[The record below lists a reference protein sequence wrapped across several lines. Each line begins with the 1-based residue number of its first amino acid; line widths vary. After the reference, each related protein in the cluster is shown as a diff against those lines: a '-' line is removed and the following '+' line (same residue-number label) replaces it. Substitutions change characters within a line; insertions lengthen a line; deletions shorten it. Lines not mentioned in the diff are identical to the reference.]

1 MAKYAKGKKSYAI
14 SDRGGQ
20 RVRYTQLKTTW
31 DGLRVAPDEWEP
43 KHPQLTPAK
52 NVIDAQQL
60 FQPRSTGQS
69 QEDVIVYI
77 GYAFDPFTPIQ
88 DRPPVGCPGHGR
100 SGLIDSTDLVQNR
113 TVNATGSAGA
123 GAVGNTTPEILTVVT
138 ATGVP
143 GIGGVSVQTSVSY
156 VGYSVTVAPGSGDRF
171 YIDSV
176 LQQQLYLQKGQTY
189 RFDQSDSSNL
199 GNAFRFS
206 TTSGGTHSGGFEYTT
221 GITTNG
227 TPGFP
232 NAYTEITVDS
242 SAPELN
248 YYSEEN
254 DELGGRAFTP
264 ASGTISF
271 SMTVA
276 NPGSGNKYYIDTGGP
291 APTISM
297 TEGKTYRFDQSDS
310 SNSNHPMRFS
320 TTSGGSHSGGSEYTT
335 GVTTNGTPGSAGAYT
350 EITVAASAPTLYYYC
365 TNHSGMGGKLNT
377 LGTTPATSPG
387 ITLDQEFNAT
397 GLAGTGAVGAEALEL
412 SIAEA
417 GVAGTG
423 AVGTEVVEAIINE
436 TGVAGTGATGNHGES
451 NDEVI
456 QISIPESGVAGLG
469 GVGSVIER
477 NLESVTGVAGI
488 GGVGNATNV
497 EVNLAWSDGAWNE
510 GAWGQ

>member
-1 MAKYAKGKKSYAI
+1 MPKYAKGTKSYGI

-20 RVRYTQLKTTW
+20 RVKYTQLKTTW

-60 FQPRSTGQS
+60 FQPRSTGQRK
-69 QEDVIVYI
+69 EDVVIYI

-88 DRPPVGCPGHGR
+88 ERPPVGCAGHGN
-100 SGLIDSTDLVQNR
+100 SGLIDRPDLVQNVI
-113 TVNATGSAGA
+113 VNATGSAGT
-123 GAVGNTTPEILTVVT
+123 GAVGSETPQSMPVAAGVT
-138 ATGVP
+138 
-143 GIGGVSVQTSVSY
+143 GIGGVSVQSSVSY

-176 LQQQLYLQKGQTY
+176 LQQQLYLQEGQTY

-206 TTSGGTHSGGFEYTT
+206 TTSGGTHSGGSEYTT
-221 GITTNG
+221 GVTTNG

-232 NAYTEITVDS
+232 SAYTEITVGS
-242 SAPELN
+242 SAPTLN
-248 YYSEEN
+248 YYSEQN
-254 DELGGRAFTP
+254 DELGGTAFTP

-271 SMTVA
+271 SITVA

-291 APTISM
+291 APTVSM
-297 TEGKTYRFDQSDS
+297 TETKTYRFDQSDS
-310 SNSNHPMRFS
+310 SNSGHPLRFS

-335 GVTTNGTPGSAGAYT
+335 GVTTNGTPGSSGAYT

-365 TNHSGMGGKLNT
+365 TSHSGMGGQINT
-377 LGTTPATSPG
+377 LGATPASSPG

-397 GLAGTGAVGAEALEL
+397 GLAGTGAVGTEALEL
-412 SIAEA
+412 SIAET

-436 TGVAGTGATGNHGES
+436 TGVAGTGAVGNHGES

-456 QISIPESGVAGLG
+456 QISIPEAGLG
-469 GVGSVIER
+469 G
-477 NLESVTGVAGI
+477 T
-488 GGVGNATNV
+488 GGVGNEVGLGAAVETGVGGTGGVGDATNV
-497 EVNLAWSDGAWNE
+497 LVNQGWGEDGWNE

>member
-69 QEDVIVYI
+69 QEDVVIYI

-100 SGLIDSTDLVQNR
+100 SGLIDRPDLVQNII
-113 TVNATGSAGA
+113 VNATGVSSS
-123 GAVGNTTPEILTVVT
+123 GAVGDEVPQSTPV
-138 ATGVP
+138 AAGVP
-143 GIGGVSVQTSVSY
+143 GIGGVSVQTQVSY

-176 LQQQLYLQKGQTY
+176 LQQQLYLQEGQTY

-206 TTSGGTHSGGFEYTT
+206 TTSGGTHSGGSEYTT
-221 GITTNG
+221 GVTTNG

-232 NAYTEITVDS
+232 SAYTEITVDS
-242 SAPELN
+242 SAPTLN

-254 DELGGRAFTP
+254 DELGGTAFTP

-271 SMTVA
+271 SITVA

-297 TEGKTYRFDQSDS
+297 TETKTYRFDQSDS
-310 SNSNHPMRFS
+310 SNSSHPLRFS

-335 GVTTNGTPGSAGAYT
+335 GVTTNGTPGSSGAYT

-365 TNHSGMGGKLNT
+365 TSHSGMGGKLNT

-397 GLAGTGAVGAEALEL
+397 GLAGTGAVGTEAFEL

-436 TGVAGTGATGNHGES
+436 AGVAGTGAVGNHGES

-456 QISIPESGVAGLG
+456 QISIPESGLAGTG
-469 GVGSVIER
+469 GVGDEVGLGAAIE
-477 NLESVTGVAGI
+477 TGVGGT
-488 GGVGNATNV
+488 GGVGDATNV
-497 EVNLAWSDGAWNE
+497 LVNQGWGEEAWNE
-510 GAWGQ
+510 GTWGR

>member
-69 QEDVIVYI
+69 QEDVVIYI

-100 SGLIDSTDLVQNR
+100 SGLIDRPDLVQNV
-113 TVNATGSAGA
+113 TINATGSAGT
-123 GAVGNTTPEILTVVT
+123 GAVGDEVPQSTPV
-138 ATGVP
+138 AAGVP
-143 GIGGVSVQTSVSY
+143 GIGGVSVQTQVSY
-156 VGYSVTVAPGSGDRF
+156 VGYSLTVAPGSGDRF

-176 LQQQLYLQKGQTY
+176 LQQQLYLQEGQTY

-206 TTSGGTHSGGFEYTT
+206 TTSGGTHSGGSEYTT
-221 GITTNG
+221 GVTTNG

-232 NAYTEITVDS
+232 SAYTEITVDS
-242 SAPELN
+242 SAPTLN

-254 DELGGRAFTP
+254 DELGGTALTP

-271 SMTVA
+271 SITVA

-297 TEGKTYRFDQSDS
+297 TETKTYRFDQSDS
-310 SNSNHPMRFS
+310 SNSSHPLRFS

-335 GVTTNGTPGSAGAYT
+335 GVTTNGTPGSSGAYT

-365 TNHSGMGGKLNT
+365 TSHSGMGGKLNT

-397 GLAGTGAVGAEALEL
+397 GLAGTGAVGTEAFEL

-436 TGVAGTGATGNHGES
+436 AGVAGTGAVGNHGES

-456 QISIPESGVAGLG
+456 QISIPESGLAGTG
-469 GVGSVIER
+469 GVGDEVGLGAAIE
-477 NLESVTGVAGI
+477 TGVGGT
-488 GGVGNATNV
+488 GGVGDATNV
-497 EVNLAWSDGAWNE
+497 LVNQGWGEEAWNE
-510 GAWGQ
+510 GTWGR